1 MFRAAPFK
9 PRMATPSRARDAS
22 SGVFRF
28 SVAYFLVALVLL
40 YVTAPFV
47 QSVRNGILIEAVLVT
62 LVLLSA
68 VLAVSGRRRT
78 LWWAIGFAVPTLV
91 EKWVN
96 YWRPDLL
103 PPQVSLGAGLV
114 FIGFI
119 VLRLLDFILRA
130 PRVNAEIL
138 CAGVATY
145 LLLGLLWAFAYLL
158 VERLVP
164 DSFAFTFGS
173 TASRSLEGF
182 NSLYFSITTLATSGY
197 GDIVPVSGLARMLA
211 MTESMVG
218 LFYVTLLI
226 ARLVALYSSQGP
238 SDDASE
244 PLVLSDHRL
253 AADADGPKPRSES
266 QQILDST
273 TSAGKD

>member
-22 SGVFRF
+22 SGVVRF

-47 QSVRNGILIEAVLVT
+47 QSVRNGILIEAVLMT

-78 LWWAIGFAVPTLV
+78 LWWAMVFAVPALV

-96 YWRPDLL
+96 YWWPDLL
-103 PPQVSLGAGLV
+103 PPQVSLGMGLV

-119 VLRLLDFILRA
+119 LLCLLGFILRA
-130 PRVNAEIL
+130 PRVNSEIL

-158 VERLVP
+158 VERLAP
-164 DSFAFTFGS
+164 DSFAFTVGPP
-173 TASRSLEGF
+173 TSRSLAGF

-197 GDIVPVSGLARMLA
+197 GDIVPVSNLARMLA

-226 ARLVALYSSQGP
+226 ARLVSLYSSQGL

-244 PLVLSDHRL
+244 PLVLSDNRL
-253 AADADGPKPRSES
+253 AADTDGPKPRSES
-266 QQILDST
+266 QQIPDST
-273 TSAGKD
+273 TFAGKD